1 MKSSPSAFLIA
12 RSLWRRPSP
21 ATLAK
26 IGAGLGA
33 VCMLIFFSK
42 IDLKALI
49 ALSSRPAAVVCIAL
63 VFATLPIAAL
73 RWMVLLRALGLGIS
87 FGKLYHI
94 IAITNLFNALLVGPL
109 GGDVARAVYVWR
121 IVGHSSASVAS
132 SIALDRLFGLFSA
145 FCIAMIYIAFNWFWM
160 KDTPALFAL
169 GTSVALGFTGMIAV
183 AGAILITPN
192 LVRPLERRLSGWSR
206 LSSLFGWVNHTVRSM
221 RGNPVAL
228 LGVLLLA
235 LLSQAV
241 TVLAVLVIGD
251 ALGIQTL
258 RPVDYMLAVPV
269 TIVANS
275 LPLTPNGLGI
285 GEASFDQ
292 VCRWLVA
299 SSQNVPYSSAFFA
312 FRILGIVASFS
323 GLVSLF
329 IYRNADVPEGVGNAA
344 SG

>member
-1 MKSSPSAFLIA
+1 MKSSPSAFLTA
-12 RSLWRRPSP
+12 RSLLRGPIP

-26 IGAGLGA
+26 IGAGVGA
-33 VCMLIFFSK
+33 VCALIFFSK
-42 IDLKALI
+42 IDLKALV
-49 ALSSRPAAVVCIAL
+49 ALSSRPAAAVCVAL

-73 RWMVLLRALGLGIS
+73 RWMVLLRTLGFEIS
-87 FGKLYHI
+87 FRKLYHI
-94 IAITNLFNALLVGPL
+94 IAITNLFNALLVGPV

-121 IVGHSSASVAS
+121 IIGHSSASVAS

-145 FCIAMIYIAFNWFWM
+145 FCIAMIYVAFNWSWM
-160 KDTPALFAL
+160 KDDPALFAL
-169 GTSVALGFTGMIAV
+169 GTSVALGFTGMIAA

-192 LVRPLERRLSGWSR
+192 LVQPLETRLSGWSR
-206 LSSLFGWVNHTVRSM
+206 LSSLFGWVTRTVRSM
-221 RGNPVAL
+221 SGNPLAL
-228 LGVLLLA
+228 LSVLLLA
-235 LLSQAV
+235 LLSQAA

-258 RPVDYMLAVPV
+258 RSVDYMLAVPV

-292 VCRWLVA
+292 ICRWLVPL
-299 SSQNVPYSSAFFA
+299 SQNVPYSSAFFA
-312 FRILGIVASFS
+312 FRILGIVASLS

-329 IYRNADVPEGVGNAA
+329 IYRNSEVSGTLRKVA
-344 SG
+344 S

>member
-1 MKSSPSAFLIA
+1 MKSSPSVFSTA
-12 RSLWRRPSP
+12 RSLLQRPSL
-21 ATLAK
+21 ATLVK
-26 IGAGLGA
+26 IGAGVAA
-33 VCMLIFFSK
+33 VCALVFFSK

-63 VFATLPIAAL
+63 VFATLPIAAV
-73 RWMVLLRALGLGIS
+73 RWMVLLRTLGLGIS

-109 GGDVARAVYVWR
+109 GGDVARVVYVWR

-183 AGAILITPN
+183 AGAILIAPN
-192 LVRPLERRLSGWSR
+192 LVQPLERRLSGSSR
-206 LSSLFGWVNHTVRSM
+206 LSLLFGWVSRTVRSM
-221 RGNPVAL
+221 RGNPHAM

-241 TVLAVLVIGD
+241 TVLAVLVVGD

-258 RPVDYMLAVPV
+258 RPADYMLAVPV
-269 TIVANS
+269 TVVANS
-275 LPLTPNGLGI
+275 LPLTPNGLGV

-292 VCRWLVA
+292 VCRWLVT

-312 FRILGIVASFS
+312 FRILGIVASLS
-323 GLVSLF
+323 GMVSLF
-329 IYRNADVPEGVGNAA
+329 IYRRADAPESVGNAA